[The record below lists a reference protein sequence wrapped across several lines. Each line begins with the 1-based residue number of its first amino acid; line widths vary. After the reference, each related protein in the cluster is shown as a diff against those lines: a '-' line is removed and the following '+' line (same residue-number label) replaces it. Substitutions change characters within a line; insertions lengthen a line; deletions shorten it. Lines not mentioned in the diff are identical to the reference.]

1 MTEWA
6 ETYALA
12 REIGKRVS
20 RQRNKNSFA
29 GHLQRWL
36 SAGIGTVKQL
46 SAVSGYCE
54 SDFYHIK
61 NGDHSPSSKTAAD
74 ILQAMGI
81 IEREHIAKWQQE
93 RARLACKI
101 ERLETYR
108 TGVQRESH

>member
-1 MTEWA
+1 MTTWPD
-6 ETYALA
+6 TYAQA

-20 RQRNKNSFA
+20 RQRNKYSFS

-36 SAGIGTVKQL
+36 SSGIGTVKQL

-93 RARLACKI
+93 RARRACGDAMVEK
-101 ERLETYR
+101 YR
-108 TGVQRESH
+108 TGVQHESH